1 MTGALAGVAILVILS
16 AVVVVIYLIARDR
29 SRGRDVGA
37 ADATTD
43 EVVAGLM
50 GELRKWQA
58 ETAHW
63 KAAAERLQ
71 RTVALHVKVDTGMGR
86 LGVAAKEAVAFVKK
100 VKRFDRLNLVGLYTH
115 YASAEDDEQ
124 YPHQCDGSAGR
135 FGARPSG
142 GETAGR

>member
-58 ETAHW
+58 EAAHW

-71 RTVALHVKVDTGMGR
+71 RELDGR
-86 LGVAAKEAVAFVKK
+86 
-100 VKRFDRLNLVGLYTH
+100 
-115 YASAEDDEQ
+115 
-124 YPHQCDGSAGR
+124 
-135 FGARPSG
+135 
-142 GETAGR
+142 